1 MRKKS
6 KREVKDSRKFTFE
19 SKFTFKDSE
28 RIPTGIQGFDEL
40 VQGGFPKNSTILIA
54 GVAGTGKSIFGM
66 QYLVN
71 GAEKYNEKGLYVTFE
86 QKKAEIIKQSKQFG
100 WDVEGLEKRGKLRVM
115 DIPINKIN
123 DRTANDLRIII
134 IREGIKRIVIDSL
147 STLVINAP
155 LYMKITD
162 IPLNKFLTDKIVLSQ
177 PIIGDFFVK
186 KFIYEF
192 VDTLKGFN
200 CTSLLIGESP
210 QNAEYLTRDTISE
223 FVCDGVIL
231 INFESLGGN
240 YSRSLIIRKM
250 RQTKNDEDVH
260 PVEISSKGIV
270 VHNIE

>member
-1 MRKKS
+1 MKKKNKKEITRKLI
-6 KREVKDSRKFTFE
+6 
-19 SKFTFKDSE
+19 FKDGS
-28 RIPTGIQGFDEL
+28 RVPTGIPGFDAL
-40 VQGGFPKNSTILIA
+40 IQGGFPRNSNILIA
-54 GVAGTGKSIFGM
+54 GIPGTGKSIFGM
-66 QYLVN
+66 QFLYN
-71 GAEKYNEKGLYVTFE
+71 GTTLYNEKGLYVTFE
-86 QKKAEIIKQSKQFG
+86 QKREDVIKQAKQFG
-100 WDVEGLEKRGKLRVM
+100 WDFEDLEKRGKLRIM
-115 DIPINKIN
+115 NIPINKIN
-123 DRTANDLRIII
+123 DRTANDIRIII
-134 IREGIKRIVIDSL
+134 IKERVKRVVIDSL
-147 STLVINAP
+147 STLVVNAP

-162 IPLNKFLTDKIVLSQ
+162 IPLYKFLTDKIVLSQ

-200 CTSLLIGESP
+200 CTSLLIGEAP

-223 FVCDGVIL
+223 FICDGVIV

-270 VHNIE
+270 VHKIE